1 MNAYI
6 ERLKTMTVH
15 APTVQQLQLI
25 GRRLGFTLNEADVA
39 SFLGLMGGLIDAY
52 NVVDAMPDNLPVVR
66 YPRSPG
72 HRPPPSD
79 NPHNAWYV
87 KSAIRGAVGGPLA
100 GRTVAI
106 KDNVCVA
113 GVPMMAGASTLEGY
127 VPDVDATIVQRILDA
142 GATVLGKVHCEYFC
156 LSGGSH
162 TGAAGIV
169 HNPWR
174 YGWSAGGSS
183 SGSAVV
189 IATGEADMAI
199 GGDQGGSIRIP
210 ASLCGVVGLKPTYGL
225 VPYTGVMPIE
235 LTLDHVGP
243 MTATVVDNAQ
253 MLEIIAGADGL
264 DPRQNAPTTA
274 RYTEVLGRGVD
285 NLKIGV
291 VREAFEMPGH
301 DTGVSAKVRSA
312 ADQFARLGALVEET
326 SLPLHPLGKAIW
338 TPIGIEGLTTLMM
351 LGNAG
356 GTNYQGLFVTS
367 LVEAHS
373 AWRKRADELADTL
386 KLCMLAGSYMAEVYG
401 GRYYGKASNIR
412 RLVRQQHDE
421 LLQQFDLLLMP
432 TTPIK
437 ATLSPPLG
445 APREEVIQHAFSFN
459 SNCIPTNLSGHPAI
473 SIPCGLDEGLPV
485 GLMLIGRHWDETTIY
500 RAADAFERAADWRTL

>member
-1 MNAYI
+1 
-6 ERLKTMTVH
+6 MTVQ
-15 APTVQQLQLI
+15 APTAQQLRLI
-25 GRRLGFTLNEADVA
+25 GERLGFSLDEPDLN
-39 SFLGLMGGLIDAY
+39 SFAGLISGLIDAY
-52 NVVDAMPDNLPVVR
+52 RVVDAMPDNLPEVR
-66 YPRSPG
+66 HPRSPG
-72 HRPPPSD
+72 GRPAASD

-87 KSAIRGAVGGPLA
+87 KSTIRGAVSGPLA

-106 KDNVCVA
+106 KDNICVA

-127 VPDVDATIVQRILDA
+127 VPDVDATIVQRLLDA
-142 GATVLGKVHCEYFC
+142 GATILGKVHCEYLC

-162 TGAAGIV
+162 TAAAGIV

-174 YGWSAGGSS
+174 HGWSAGGSS

-189 IATGEADMAI
+189 VATGEADMAI

-210 ASLCGVVGLKPTYGL
+210 ASLCGIVGLKPTYGL

-243 MTATVVDNAQ
+243 MTTTVADNAR
-253 MLEIIAGADGL
+253 MLEVIAGADGL
-264 DPRQNAPTTA
+264 DPRQCAPQTA
-274 RYTEVLGRGVD
+274 RYTEALGHGVD
-285 NLKIGV
+285 DVRIGV
-291 VREAFEMPGH
+291 VREGFEMPGY
-301 DTGVSAKVRSA
+301 DPGVNTKVRGA
-312 ADQFARLGALVEET
+312 AEQFARLGAVVEEV

-338 TPIGIEGLTTLMM
+338 TPIGVEGLTALMM
-351 LGNAG
+351 LANAG

-367 LVEAHS
+367 LIDAHA
-373 AWRKRADELADTL
+373 AWRQRADELPDTL
-386 KLCMLAGSYMAEVYG
+386 KLCMLVGSYMAEAYG

-421 LLQQFDLLLMP
+421 MLQRFDLLLMP

-437 ATLSPPLG
+437 ATCSPLRG
-445 APREEVIQHAFSFN
+445 APRQEVIEHAFSFN
-459 SNCIPTNLSGHPAI
+459 ANCIPTNLSGHPAI

-485 GLMLIGRHWDETTIY
+485 GLMLIGRRWEETTIY
-500 RAADAFERAADWRTL
+500 RVADAFERVADWRSL